1 MKIRNYFFLIG
12 FILLAGFSKGQS
24 KDTWQL
30 LGISIDGTNGFS
42 GVQAYFK
49 LTTCNGVEQ
58 VQVKLVNNNNY
69 AVRAGWRNFIYTND
83 GKQLS
88 GRVAQDSVNIAAKSE
103 VKADCGVNTPGLVL
117 KLSDFDTDAANFKTF
132 VTGDFDFVIIH

>member
-1 MKIRNYFFLIG
+1 MKISNYFFLIG
-12 FILLAGFSKGQS
+12 FVVLASFSKGQT
-24 KDTWQL
+24 KDNWQL

-49 LTTCNGVEQ
+49 LATCNGVEE

-88 GRVAQDSVNIAAKSE
+88 GRVAQDSVNIGPKSE

-117 KLSDFDTDAANFKTF
+117 KLSDYDTDAANFKTF